1 MSWVLRF
8 MLGCLLPSNLV
19 HLVLDLDHVDL
30 FGYRPHQSQRMEVT
44 PTNRCQSGDLKR
56 LGQSAESV

>member
-8 MLGCLLPSNLV
+8 MLGCLSIANLV
-19 HLVLDLDHVDL
+19 HLVIDLELADL
-30 FGYRPHQSQRMEVT
+30 FGDRAHQSQRMEVT